1 LIDHLGKE
9 ENSKIMHEN
18 GRVRAVTAVDERIQ
32 TTLHAVHGLTLL
44 RGIFDDHTG
53 KAVLHLL
60 QKLVP
65 SDFDAAEIAT
75 AYSHAFHE
83 LVMFVQNEEVA
94 FLPDAWQAYL
104 VNRLLDY
111 DNPWSRLVERYGS
124 ARIPAA
130 LRQQAERDLRVLQL
144 LFQITAETFLR
155 LTQERVS
162 AVMPVLHDAWVPW
175 CNLGISTETEAS
187 STRGALVQHIAECD
201 DWATFISPLEMYW
214 ARHGVGPLAHYH
226 VFRWLGSAEGLQGIA
241 HPDPVQLSNLI
252 GYGRE
257 QARLKVNTERFLAGL
272 PAHDTLLYGP
282 PGTGKSST
290 VKALVNAYAD
300 RGLRLVEVRKEYLGD
315 LPQIVS
321 QLRDRAPRFLLFID
335 DLSFEEHEVEY
346 KVLKMLLEGTAE
358 ARPANVLVYATTNRM
373 NLVREY
379 FTDRGKPTEDVNWRD
394 TMEEKQS
401 LAHRF
406 GLRVTFMSP
415 DQERYLS
422 IALGLARQRGITL
435 SEEALRER
443 ALHWERQHV
452 GRSGRV
458 ARQFV
463 DELEAEL
470 KKEQV

>member
-1 LIDHLGKE
+1 
-9 ENSKIMHEN
+9 MREN
-18 GRVRAVTAVDERIQ
+18 GRVHSVIAVNERIQ
-32 TTLHAVHGLTLL
+32 TTLHALHGLTLL
-44 RGIFDDHTG
+44 HGIFDDPVG

-60 QKLVP
+60 NLLVTSKP
-65 SDFDAAEIAT
+65 DATEIAL
-75 AYSHAFHE
+75 AYSQVFNKLA
-83 LVMFVQNEEVA
+83 VAVQDEEMAV
-94 FLPDAWQAYL
+94 LSDAWQMYL
-104 VNRLLDY
+104 VSQLLDY
-111 DNPWSRLVERYGS
+111 DNPWSRLVERYG
-124 ARIPAA
+124 RTRVPAA
-130 LRQQAERDLRVLQL
+130 LRLQAERDLGVLQR
-144 LFQITAETFLR
+144 LFQITAEIFLR
-155 LTQERVS
+155 LTQEAVS
-162 AVMPVLHDAWVPW
+162 DSLPALQDAWIPW
-175 CNLGISTETEAS
+175 CNLGIAAEIEVTSPRAE
-187 STRGALVQHIAECD
+187 LIQHIATCN
-201 DWATFISPLEMYW
+201 DWVTLIEPLEQYW
-214 ARHGVGPLAHYH
+214 ARHGAGSLARYR
-226 VFRWLGSAEGLQGIA
+226 VLRWSGRDEGLQGIA
-241 HPDPVQLSNLI
+241 HPDLIQLANLI

-257 QARLKVNTERFLAGL
+257 QERLKANTERFLLGL

-300 RGLRLVEVRKEYLGD
+300 QGLRLVEVRKEYLGD

-321 QLRDRAPRFLLFID
+321 RLRDRAPRFLLFID
-335 DLSFEEHEVEY
+335 DLSFEEHEIEY

-358 ARPANVLVYATTNRM
+358 ARPTNVLVYATTNRM

-422 IALGLARQRGITL
+422 IASGLARQRGITL
-435 SEEALRER
+435 SEEALHER
-443 ALHWERQHV
+443 ALQWERQHI

-470 KKEQV
+470 KREQV